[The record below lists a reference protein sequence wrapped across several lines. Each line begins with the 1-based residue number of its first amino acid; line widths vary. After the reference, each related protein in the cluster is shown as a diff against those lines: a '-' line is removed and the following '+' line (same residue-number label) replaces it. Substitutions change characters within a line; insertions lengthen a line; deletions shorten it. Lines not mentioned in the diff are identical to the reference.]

1 MIPLNKD
8 EKIVKLKI
16 DIIFKRVFGNEQN
29 EEIIAAFI
37 SDMLDIPRNRIT
49 HVEIKNVELPPEE
62 IDQKFSRLEIVNNT

>member
-49 HVEIKNVELPPEE
+49 HVEIKMWSFRRRKSTRNSVVL
-62 IDQKFSRLEIVNNT
+62 T